1 MQIILSES
9 AIQLEETYSNQG
21 SFIPQR
27 ATDGSAGYDI
37 RACIA
42 HSLRLEAGKCLLIP
56 LGFYVHIADQHVAG
70 LILPRSGLGFNEGI
84 VLGNS
89 VGLIDSDYQNE
100 WMCAVWNRNF
110 KTDIIIN
117 PMQTIAQILF
127 FPVVLPEFEVVT
139 AFDQETERTGGFG
152 STDVVVVEDT
162 VKPTKRVL
170 GKK

>member
-1 MQIILSES
+1 
-9 AIQLEETYSNQG
+9 
-21 SFIPQR
+21 
-27 ATDGSAGYDI
+27 
-37 RACIA
+37 
-42 HSLRLEAGKCLLIP
+42 
-56 LGFYVHIADQHVAG
+56 
-70 LILPRSGLGFNEGI
+70 
-84 VLGNS
+84 
-89 VGLIDSDYQNE
+89 
-100 WMCAVWNRNF
+100 MCAVWNRNF

-127 FPVVLPEFEVVT
+127 VPVVLPEFEVVT

>member
-27 ATDGSAGYDI
+27 ATDGSAGYDV

-42 HSLRLEAGKCLLIP
+42 HDYRLEAGKCLLIP
-56 LGFYVHIADQHVAG
+56 LGFHVHIEKEQVAG
-70 LILPRSGLGFNEGI
+70 LLLPRSGLGANEGI

-110 KTDIIIN
+110 KGDVIIR
-117 PMQTIAQILF
+117 PMQKIAQILF
-127 FPVVLPEFEVVT
+127 IPVVLPEFEVVT
-139 AFDQETERTGGFG
+139 SFTESSERTGGFG
-152 STDVVVVEDT
+152 STDKVEET
-162 VKPTKRVL
+162 KPRSF